1 MDVDASA
8 ALASQE
14 RRRDAAL
21 ALQVRGD
28 FCRAIECYDTILCEH
43 PGDWDVAHMRATCFF
58 QLGAMDEACTAFRQL
73 LDSPAARSPG
83 FWTNLGLLLASVCA
97 ADTSSQWRDKL
108 DAYRRFRPYAMPP
121 FVPMTD
127 MPSVSVVMPAY
138 LHAPWVGEAMTSV
151 FGQTRLP
158 VELIVID
165 DGSGDATL
173 ERARQAMENAP
184 IPVRLITRENRG
196 VAATLNDGIALARGE
211 FIQLLHPDD
220 RLRPRRIE
228 AMLGALLGSDAE
240 WGFARVAPIDRSGQ
254 PCARAADAR
263 AAAVVALQDGIM
275 MAPTPG
281 LSMLRGNPAISGG
294 NLMFRKRLWETLG
307 GFRDYRYTRDWEF
320 CLRAALACEPVLV
333 SEPLYEYRVH
343 AGNTISEADSGMRDE
358 RGRMLASFVEYAN
371 SRPAWGNPFAPTLGN
386 WGDGMLAV
394 LGATGLLRHVPRAA
408 LERALSTGSRHGAS
422 A

>member
-165 DGSGDATL
+165 DGSRDATL
-173 ERARQAMENAP
+173 ECSRQALENAP
-184 IPVRLITRENRG
+184 IPVRLIARESREVVDRHAPSVYAAPKAMKLVALGRLKPG
-196 VAATLNDGIALARGE
+196 VGEVRANPRARSATL
-211 FIQLLHPDD
+211 
-220 RLRPRRIE
+220 
-228 AMLGALLGSDAE
+228 
-240 WGFARVAPIDRSGQ
+240 RVAQRSE
-254 PCARAADAR
+254 
-263 AAAVVALQDGIM
+263 V
-275 MAPTPG
+275 
-281 LSMLRGNPAISGG
+281 PA
-294 NLMFRKRLWETLG
+294 
-307 GFRDYRYTRDWEF
+307 
-320 CLRAALACEPVLV
+320 
-333 SEPLYEYRVH
+333 
-343 AGNTISEADSGMRDE
+343 
-358 RGRMLASFVEYAN
+358 
-371 SRPAWGNPFAPTLGN
+371 
-386 WGDGMLAV
+386 
-394 LGATGLLRHVPRAA
+394 
-408 LERALSTGSRHGAS
+408 
-422 A
+422 